1 MQERRPVTLL
11 GGPLDGLT
19 FLSAGTEK
27 AGTACVILFK
37 DQQVLYEP
45 FPDDESGVWLY
56 GGVIG

>member
-1 MQERRPVTLL
+1 MTLL

-45 FPDDESGVWLY
+45 FPDEESGVWLY
-56 GGVIG
+56 GGVIA